1 MRGPSAGVVPSRI
14 GVCGAELS
22 GVVPWEEC
30 LLLGVH
36 LSGRGSGEGRPLVS
50 IK

>member
-1 MRGPSAGVVPSRI
+1 MRGPGAGVMPSRI

-22 GVVPWEEC
+22 GLVPWEEC

-36 LSGRGSGEGRPLVS
+36 LSGRIWGRDTLGQH
-50 IK
+50 